1 MWHLIQ
7 AAQGRCETEDCCSL
21 KDVARVIVFLHLFF
35 FFSFLSP
42 AFLFFVIPLFLK
54 GELKYL

>member
-21 KDVARVIVFLHLFF
+21 KDVARVIVFLHLFSF
-35 FFSFLSP
+35 FSP
-42 AFLFFVIPLFLK
+42 AFLFFVIPPFLK

>member
-21 KDVARVIVFLHLFF
+21 KDVARVIVFLHLFSF
-35 FFSFLSP
+35 FLFSLLPSSSLS
-42 AFLFFVIPLFLK
+42 FLFFLK
-54 GELKYL
+54 AS